1 MVVKRENGDGVYWAV
16 GEFEAER
23 ARKSW
28 KSWTLKWYFF
38 CILEKGQ
45 GRKKTVQTKSS
56 QFSNCVA
63 FVIKCI

>member
-38 CILEKGQ
+38 CILEKVQ
-45 GRKKTVQTKSS
+45 GRKKTENNDAKMCDWL
-56 QFSNCVA
+56 CVWTS
-63 FVIKCI
+63 F